1 MITNCTGMH
10 GRIVYAFQFLCI
22 IFVPTRT
29 ESLFQSGRVTNPSV
43 MGKITRRSVLE
54 ACCPLSTTLDRSLER
69 LHFGECVFFFACAC
83 ATQVPPGGW
92 GLGTKGATTASKRLC
107 RAQSYTQCLCAKGFC
122 NRSVAVVSGPCLG
135 LDVIN
140 RPRTTTRDARKGE
153 GKIPPHLKCRLAR
166 RHAPSTARL

>member
-1 MITNCTGMH
+1 MH

-22 IFVPTRT
+22 IFVSTRT
-29 ESLFQSGRVTNPSV
+29 ESLIQSGRVTNPSV

-69 LHFGECVFFFACAC
+69 LHFGECVFFCVC
-83 ATQVPPGGW
+83 VRHTSATGW
-92 GLGTKGATTASKRLC
+92 KGLSTKGATTASKRLC

-140 RPRTTTRDARKGE
+140 RPRRTTRDALKGE